1 MQGEVWRDVL
11 DMTTADARGIEEVN
25 RDRFFGNREVA
36 DQGGLFAY
44 IPGIRSADA
53 ESLDKAQ
60 TIVRQTTART
70 HRR

>member
-11 DMTTADARGIEEVN
+11 DMTTADA
-25 RDRFFGNREVA
+25 
-36 DQGGLFAY
+36 GGMFAY

-53 ESLDKAQ
+53 ESFDKAQ